1 MKKIIKIS
9 LTFIFI
15 ITLLIICTIYVKNNH
30 YIMLYIDK
38 NNDTSSYPYLA
49 KISDEINKVLAN
61 TIKLTNNNV
70 LGIKTKLIY
79 TDVYGSGV
87 LKNNKTSSDMD
98 YGVGIYLGE
107 FIYNGKNSKQI
118 AKNILRAINSYN
130 FNLLYEID
138 NSDVLYRKNQ
148 KYTLLGFK
156 KDNTDIINTLA
167 IGVENTISEKPYRL
181 DVGNRYFYMQ
191 PDELLLKDY
200 NYIKI
205 FTDGISYS
213 ANYRKM
219 LRELSIST
227 AYYADIINEN
237 TGESKHVK
245 IIEETFNGRR
255 FQADYRQF
263 VPHVYTDILSF
274 DFVNN
279 IVPDDNEKY
288 IKMRLGDYY
297 RHHKDIRFIN
307 GAFDVSPLK
316 VVKRI
321 LQCADILAPII
332 PKDKL
337 EEIHKSS
344 YKVLSDE
351 TITLINDYYIG
362 CSVLS
367 DILTSDSLSKK
378 IFNDNKITNL
388 INETDNIIKKLAQNE
403 NIKNTELIPLI
414 EYQQSLNNNINDLQR
429 LKEFNKKNFERQE
442 IYLNKLM
449 AAHITN
455 RKSFIEYS
463 KYLDNLLRT
472 AGIRTIR
479 LYQDIDNHNIVYVIK
494 DNDSKGI
501 SLDEFPKLDLDNG
514 HSTYL
519 YDENTVFKFIDEK
532 DFKGDMLN
540 IDYCR
545 IRYKT
550 TKTEDKIWQN
560 IKDKLIKDKKNYN
573 MKIRFGIIKS

>member
-1 MKKIIKIS
+1 MSKKFIAVLFCIIIS
-9 LTFIFI
+9 SF
-15 ITLLIICTIYVKNNH
+15 YSVVKA
-30 YIMLYIDK
+30 D
-38 NNDTSSYPYLA
+38 SSF
-49 KISDEINKVLAN
+49 
-61 TIKLTNNNV
+61 TW
-70 LGIKTKLIY
+70 
-79 TDVYGSGV
+79 
-87 LKNNKTSSDMD
+87 
-98 YGVGIYLGE
+98 
-107 FIYNGKNSKQI
+107 F
-118 AKNILRAINSYN
+118 
-130 FNLLYEID
+130 
-138 NSDVLYRKNQ
+138 
-148 KYTLLGFK
+148 GFK

-255 FQADYRQF
+255 FQTDYRQF

-414 EYQQSLNNNINDLQR
+414 EYQQSLNNNINDLQK
-429 LKEFNKKNFERQE
+429 LKEFNKKNFEEQE

-463 KYLDNLLRT
+463 MYLDNLLRT

-501 SLDEFPKLDLDNG
+501 SLNEFPKLDLING
-514 HSTYL
+514 YSTYL

-540 IDYCR
+540 IDHCR

-550 TKTEDKIWQN
+550 TTTEDKIWQN

-573 MKIRFGIIKS
+573 MKIRFGIMKS